1 MAIGKQDFMGG
12 PYIMSVEDF
21 QNLKMIEDRA
31 SDTLLCLDSTLDT
44 IVTLAEMHCQYFG
57 GTSATGCVSDTP
69 TKSHSYAQLDVA
81 LVQFAN
87 MFRGVAPLSWV
98 SSSLIL
104 LLGKNVCR
112 K

>member
-1 MAIGKQDFMGG
+1 MPIGKQDFMGG

-21 QNLKMIEDRA
+21 QHLKMIEDRA

-44 IVTLAEMHCQYFG
+44 IVTLAEMHYQYFG

-81 LVQFAN
+81 FALKEKE
-87 MFRGVAPLSWV
+87 RDVLYARKKV
-98 SSSLIL
+98 EAL
-104 LLGKNVCR
+104 LL
-112 K
+112 

>member
-1 MAIGKQDFMGG
+1 MPIGKQDSMSG
-12 PYIMSVEDF
+12 PYVVSVEDF

-31 SDTLLCLDSTLDT
+31 SDALLCLDSTLDT
-44 IVTLAEMHCQYFG
+44 IVTPAEMHCQYFG
-57 GTSATGCVSDTP
+57 GTSETGCVSDTP

-87 MFRGVAPLSWV
+87 MFRGVASLSQV
-98 SSSLIL
+98 SSSLIS
-104 LLGKNVCR
+104 LLGKNVYR